1 MVKKREKKNSSIEME
16 DFVYLFNAMRTHD
29 FVEEYYKLKNTNE
42 TTYKPLSNFVE
53 VLNSIFNGRK
63 TFYIS
68 ASNELV
74 VESYNKREVTLE
86 DLSSGE
92 KQILIILGEALLQ
105 DEKDCIYIADE
116 PELSLHVT
124 WQENLVAA
132 VTSIN
137 KNTQIIF
144 ATHSPD
150 VVGFLDEYT
159 IDMAE
164 AIQ

>member
-1 MVKKREKKNSSIEME
+1 M
-16 DFVYLFNAMRTHD
+16 
-29 FVEEYYKLKNTNE
+29 
-42 TTYKPLSNFVE
+42 
-53 VLNSIFNGRK
+53 
-63 TFYIS
+63 
-68 ASNELV
+68 
-74 VESYNKREVTLE
+74 
-86 DLSSGE
+86 
-92 KQILIILGEALLQ
+92 Q